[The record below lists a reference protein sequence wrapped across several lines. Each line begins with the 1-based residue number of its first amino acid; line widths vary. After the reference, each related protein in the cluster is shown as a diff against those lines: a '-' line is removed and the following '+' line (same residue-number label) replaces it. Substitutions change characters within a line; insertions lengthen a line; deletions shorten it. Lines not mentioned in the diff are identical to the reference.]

1 MATQSLGKKKASV
14 TKKAVAKK
22 LVAKK
27 AQVRSVA
34 TSAKK
39 VEKKSTVKN
48 APAVAPK
55 AKTAVKS
62 ASKKAPAKAAPKA
75 DKAQAVAK
83 KPASKAA
90 TVTKAKPAPV
100 QKAPEKATVE
110 PPKKAPVVAKPA
122 PTKSSHAGKAFTIN
136 RPAPRIVKV
145 PRSEPVVM
153 MDPAE
158 AQAFAMSFAEARIRD
173 AQQRDK
179 KEDVESI
186 RLSRRPTTR
195 LQGQQTAEFPA
206 NDLKEFKRRL
216 LDEREHLLTGANA
229 MKETGFNE
237 ADDREAD
244 GGDGTNSTLRLQ
256 ALGQVGSMNRTL
268 QQIEQALHRIEEG
281 TYGVCT
287 VCGKLIRKQRLL
299 NQPFVLT
306 CMECQNDIERNN
318 R

>member
-1 MATQSLGKKKASV
+1 MATQSLGKKKPSV
-14 TKKAVAKK
+14 TKKATAKK
-22 LVAKK
+22 LVEKK

-34 TSAKK
+34 KPAKK
-39 VEKKSTVKN
+39 AEKKTPAKKT
-48 APAVAPK
+48 PAVAPK
-55 AKTAVKS
+55 AKAAAKS
-62 ASKKAPAKAAPKA
+62 APAAKSAAPAKKAPVK
-75 DKAQAVAK
+75 AVAK
-83 KPASKAA
+83 VEAPAPAA
-90 TVTKAKPAPV
+90 VESPTPAPVAAKPAP
-100 QKAPEKATVE
+100 
-110 PPKKAPVVAKPA
+110 AKP
-122 PTKSSHAGKAFTIN
+122 SHAGKAFTIN

-173 AQQRDK
+173 AQQRDQK
-179 KEDVESI
+179 DDGASI
-186 RLSRRPTTR
+186 RLTRRPTTR

-216 LDEREHLLTGANA
+216 LDEREHLLSGASA